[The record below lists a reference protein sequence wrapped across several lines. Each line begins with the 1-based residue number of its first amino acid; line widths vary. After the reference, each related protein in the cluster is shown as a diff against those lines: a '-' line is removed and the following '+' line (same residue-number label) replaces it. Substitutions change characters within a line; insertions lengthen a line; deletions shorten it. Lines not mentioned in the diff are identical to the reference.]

1 MPKTREQ
8 KKEIVKELTGKLPRA
23 KIVMFASFA
32 REGEKGLS
40 VSQSQELKRNLKKTD
55 SEYFVSKKTLIN
67 VALKQASYSGAV
79 DVNKL
84 GGSLGLIFG
93 YGDIVSAAKT
103 AYTFSKANKALSLLG
118 ALMDKKFIGA
128 EKLVE
133 LAKLPSREVLL
144 GKVAGLIGSPLS
156 GLANVLQGN
165 LRNLV
170 LILSNIKK

>member
-8 KKEIVKELTGKLPRA
+8 KKKIVEELFERLPKA

-40 VSQSQELKRNLKKTD
+40 VSQSQELKKNLKSTD
-55 SEYFVSKKTLIN
+55 SEYFVSKKTLID
-67 VALKQASYSGAV
+67 VALKQASYSDTV
-79 DVNKL
+79 DASQLN
-84 GGSLGLIFG
+84 GSLGLIFG
-93 YGDIVSAAKT
+93 YGDVVSAAKT
-103 AYTFSKANKALSLLG
+103 AYMFSKTNQALSLLG

-133 LAKLPSREVLL
+133 LAKLPAKEVLL
-144 GKVAGLIGSPLS
+144 GEAVGLIGSPLS
-156 GLANVLQGN
+156 GLVNVLQGN

-170 LILSNIKK
+170 LVLSNIKK